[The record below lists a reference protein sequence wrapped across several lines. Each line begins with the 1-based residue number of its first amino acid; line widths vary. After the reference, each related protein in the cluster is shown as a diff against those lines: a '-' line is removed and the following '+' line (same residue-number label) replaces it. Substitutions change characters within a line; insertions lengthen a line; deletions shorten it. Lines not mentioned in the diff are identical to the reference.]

1 MTEMEMVKEL
11 RRVVASAAGQAGGNR
26 EKVKAGI
33 RAKLVST
40 AKERFGKHLHGHCK
54 SGLFLWVDSSGWS
67 R

>member
-11 RRVVASAAGQAGGNR
+11 RRVVSSAAGQAGGNR

-40 AKERFGKHLHGHCK
+40 AKERFGKHL
-54 SGLFLWVDSSGWS
+54 
-67 R
+67 